1 MVDYKNYKV
10 WQKAHSLVLKIYT
23 TTNSYPDSEKYIEET
38 EADILLPEIVEIK
51 KM

>member
-1 MVDYKNYKV
+1 MAK
-10 WQKAHSLVLKIYT
+10 STFTCFKIYT